1 MKKTQE
7 GKRKKD
13 CVKETLKCTTEKKST
28 TGTGA
33 LGFSLQYP
41 QGFEADFTSLI
52 HFYGKKTTTATNK
65 FFTNTDITI
74 NATF

>member
-41 QGFEADFTSLI
+41 QGFEADFPSLI
-52 HFYGKKTTTATNK
+52 HFYGKKKQQQQTN
-65 FFTNTDITI
+65 FLPTLILP
-74 NATF
+74 

>member
-1 MKKTQE
+1 MKNTQE

-41 QGFEADFTSLI
+41 QGFEADFPSLI
-52 HFYGKKTTTATNK
+52 HFYGKKQQQQQTN
-65 FFTNTDITI
+65 FLPTLILP
-74 NATF
+74 

>member
-41 QGFEADFTSLI
+41 QGFEADFPSLI
-52 HFYGKKTTTATNK
+52 HFLWKKNNNSNK
-65 FFTNTDITI
+65 QIFYQH
-74 NATF
+74 

>member
-1 MKKTQE
+1 MHN
-7 GKRKKD
+7 G
-13 CVKETLKCTTEKKST
+13 EKVHNWDR
-28 TGTGA
+28 G
-33 LGFSLQYP
+33 LRLSLQYP

>member
-1 MKKTQE
+1 M
-7 GKRKKD
+7 
-13 CVKETLKCTTEKKST
+13 EKKST

-41 QGFEADFTSLI
+41 QGFEADFPSLI